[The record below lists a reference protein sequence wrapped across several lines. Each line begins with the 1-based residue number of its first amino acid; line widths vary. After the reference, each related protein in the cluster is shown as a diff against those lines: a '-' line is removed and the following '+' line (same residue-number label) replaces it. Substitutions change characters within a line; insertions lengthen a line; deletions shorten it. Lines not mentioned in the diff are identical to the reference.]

1 VRRGCWEWLLGG
13 ATPGVMGGVA
23 GAVFTSAED
32 GMIAVAY
39 IMVVL
44 PVIAIFMPIISLLRA
59 DRPCRSM

>member
-1 VRRGCWEWLLGG
+1 
-13 ATPGVMGGVA
+13 MGGVA

-44 PVIAIFMPIISLLRA
+44 PAIAIFMPIISLLRA